1 MRRLLVALGLMGLIS
16 PAFAADYELPILHG
30 SQPAAPIAPVTTVG
44 PATFTRWSGFYVGGQ
59 LGYNAA
65 NADFSSVVYAQTG
78 LEQQGQLP
86 TTLWPTLGAA
96 ADHGEAAYGGFI
108 GYNAQWQDL
117 ILGIEANY
125 NHTSISMV
133 APNSSIQQTVEV
145 TSSGAVTHIYNI
157 GPNPGSNVPTGAT
170 GAVNNL
176 DDYGSLRARAGWILG
191 DFLPYGF
198 VGFALGQANVNVTA
212 NYYAVDEISGNVI
225 QCAPCT
231 GGVNG
236 ALYGLT
242 AGVGMD
248 VALTQNIFVRGE
260 FEYVQFYGDVE
271 IAILAARIGV
281 GLKF

>member
-30 SQPAAPIAPVTTVG
+30 SQPVAPMTTVG

-65 NADFSSVVYAQTG
+65 NADFSSVVAAQTG
-78 LEQQGQLP
+78 LWQTLP
-86 TTLWPTLGAA
+86 TSLWPTLGA

-157 GPNPGSNVPTGAT
+157 GPNPGSHVPTGAT

>member
-30 SQPAAPIAPVTTVG
+30 SQPVAPIAPVTTVG
-44 PATFTRWSGFYVGGQ
+44 PATFTRWSGFYFGGQ

-65 NADFSSVVYAQTG
+65 NADFSSVVAAQTG
-78 LEQQGQLP
+78 LWQTLP
-86 TTLWPTLGAA
+86 TSLWPTLVA

-157 GPNPGSNVPTGAT
+157 EPNPGSHVPTGAT
-170 GAVNNL
+170 GAVSNL

-212 NYYAVDEISGNVI
+212 NFYAVDELNPTTNVI
-225 QCAPCT
+225 CAPCT

>member
-30 SQPAAPIAPVTTVG
+30 SQPVAPMTTVG

-65 NADFSSVVYAQTG
+65 NADFSSVVAAQTG
-78 LEQQGQLP
+78 LWQTLP
-86 TTLWPTLGAA
+86 TSLWPTLGA

-170 GAVNNL
+170 GAVRNL

-212 NYYAVDEISGNVI
+212 NFYAVDELNPTTNVI
-225 QCAPCT
+225 CAPCT

-260 FEYVQFYGDVE
+260 FEYVQFFGDVE